1 MPLTR
6 VFEEHEVGP
15 DIRRI
20 YGEIR
25 TAFDLPFVPT
35 IFKVCAGNPEYLRT
49 MWNDLAPVA
58 TSKEFQ
64 SSSKALQDFIRSCA
78 ISGGWSFSD
87 QHLTLADQRVS
98 TGDMPVLAGVV
109 GVFNRALPSILLFT
123 RLMQRGFSGGQAGRV
138 SSGKQAPALSRLISL
153 RIPSEREA
161 GLRVWLIYSEIK
173 RVTGS
178 KQVMDIFRAISPFPG
193 YLASTWMDSRK
204 ILSNEKFAAMRDTIA
219 HRTTSLTTGLPARDH
234 HKLAHGITLPQWKD
248 IEDSV
253 DGLARQL
260 PGMALL
266 CAVWRRSFAVPRE
279 MRAEVA

>member
-6 VFEEHEVGP
+6 IFDEHEVGP
-15 DIRRI
+15 EIRRI

-35 IFKVCAGNPEYLRT
+35 VFKVCAGNPEYLRM
-49 MWNDLAPVA
+49 MWKDLGPVA
-58 TSKEFQ
+58 ASKEFQ
-64 SSSKALQDFIRSCA
+64 ASCRALQNFIRSCA

-87 QHLTLADQRVS
+87 QQLTLADQRVS

-109 GVFNRALPSILLFT
+109 GVFNRALPSILLFV
-123 RLMQRGFSGGQAGRV
+123 RLMQRGFSGGQPGRV

-173 RVTGS
+173 RITGA

-204 ILSNEKFAAMRDTIA
+204 ILSNDKFAAMRETIA
-219 HRTTSLTTGLPARDH
+219 HRTTALTIGLPSHDH
-234 HKLAHGITLPQWKD
+234 HKLAHGVSPAQWKD
-248 IEDSV
+248 IEESV

-266 CAVWRRSFAVPRE
+266 CAVWRRSFAVTRE
-279 MRAEVA
+279 PRAEVA